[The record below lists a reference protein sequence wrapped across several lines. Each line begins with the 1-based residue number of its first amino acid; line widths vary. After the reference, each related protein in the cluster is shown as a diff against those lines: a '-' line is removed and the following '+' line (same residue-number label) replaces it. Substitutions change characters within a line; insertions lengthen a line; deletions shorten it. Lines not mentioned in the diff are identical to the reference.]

1 MLQGKELQNH
11 LQEMLS
17 HFAVR
22 IALGKTSVVVR
33 QEGVTKGA
41 IVDHIIKHYN
51 SRGGADFVLCL
62 GDDTADE
69 DMFKVISAY
78 HRDAQ
83 YRIVANSQTVQVVDT
98 HAPSARTPTSV
109 FLPPRPR
116 LPRRLRP
123 QPARFRARDRDLTEL
138 TRPSIAAGSQGLHVH
153 RRAPA
158 VDCGV
163 LPLQARGG
171 AGPFREAP
179 PRTKWTRRVPH
190 PVLIGHA
197 ASPQTRSLQH
207 VSSWRCC
214 LCAHR
219 SPFRACVASQH
230 T

>member
-1 MLQGKELQNH
+1 MRWALQGKELQNH

-98 HAPSARTPTSV
+98 RAPSARSPDTRVSAPATPAPAAPPPPTSA
-109 FLPPRPR
+109 FSRFSPRPHR
-116 LPRRLRP
+116 ADAALHRCRRSRSSRAPSGASRRLRHSAFTSQRRCRALP
-123 QPARFRARDRDLTEL
+123 QTPDPEASSAS
-138 TRPSIAAGSQGLHVH
+138 P
-153 RRAPA
+153 P
-158 VDCGV
+158 
-163 LPLQARGG
+163 G
-171 AGPFREAP
+171 A
-179 PRTKWTRRVPH
+179 
-190 PVLIGHA
+190 A
-197 ASPQTRSLQH
+197 AS
-207 VSSWRCC
+207 
-214 LCAHR
+214 AHTALL
-219 SPFRACVASQH
+219 SVLASRLSTQIPNRNGSFH
-230 T
+230 IL